1 MRLGLVQFAPKIGEV
16 RFNADS
22 MLKAANAAAEYG
34 VTLAVFPELSLI
46 GYPPMDLL
54 RDETLRET
62 CRIALDEMANRV
74 KIPSLIGAPSWGDGK
89 VYNAAYWVSDQGWSV
104 VGRKV
109 LLPNYDVFDESR
121 YFQSGDQCRV
131 LEHDG
136 KKFLL
141 SICEDLWARDADVKY
156 PKDPVQLAL
165 DNADSSVDLI
175 LNIAASPY
183 SIQGI
188 PRRAHVLQSTATRCG
203 IPVVYVNQVGARA
216 DLIFDG
222 GTSVA
227 YPNKA
232 VQELCPKFEQGFAL
246 WDANTHQHLETLVGD
261 RFGKDLRMNRDLLN
275 PPPGSNVIILGD
287 HFDANEITKAL
298 CLGIRDYL
306 AMTGGKKV
314 VIGLSGGVDSA
325 AVLCLAVMALGSE
338 NVTALLM
345 PS

>member
-1 MRLGLVQFAPKIGEV
+1 MS
-16 RFNADS
+16 N
-22 MLKAANAAAEYG
+22 
-34 VTLAVFPELSLI
+34 
-46 GYPPMDLL
+46 
-54 RDETLRET
+54 
-62 CRIALDEMANRV
+62 
-74 KIPSLIGAPSWGDGK
+74 
-89 VYNAAYWVSDQGWSV
+89 QGWSV

-121 YFQSGDQCRV
+121 YFQSGYQCRV

-141 SICEDLWARDADVKY
+141 SICEDLWAWDADVQY
-156 PKDPVQLAL
+156 PTDPVQLAL

-188 PRRAHVLQSTATRCG
+188 PRRAHVLQSTSTRCG

-227 YPNKA
+227 YPKKA

-246 WDANTHQHLETLVGD
+246 WDANTHQHLETFVCSSL
-261 RFGKDLRMNRDLLN
+261 GKHSTMNKDLLN
-275 PPPGSNVIILGD
+275 PAQSSNVIILGD
-287 HFDANEITKAL
+287 HF
-298 CLGIRDYL
+298 
-306 AMTGGKKV
+306 
-314 VIGLSGGVDSA
+314 
-325 AVLCLAVMALGSE
+325 
-338 NVTALLM
+338 
-345 PS
+345 